1 MQQSARKTIYICL
14 ALVSLAVFCI
24 GLVELA
30 VCRVA
35 DPILYRQITEPVKQL
50 TVETSRNVKHLV
62 ITGRDNLVEMHQNFF
77 EEVSLAAENL
87 SRQVSQIAEAV
98 EEAQLPPDDT
108 ELPPVPLAGDPNI
121 TSLIEQDGVY
131 YLTGSSLQVVYFN
144 QKDEP
149 WASQLYGTDPIAG
162 YACGPTALAMVV
174 STFRDEQVDPA
185 QMSKFCADSGY
196 WAKRQGSY
204 LSIVPG
210 VADAYS
216 LTCSPVSLH
225 DLSKE
230 NGAPGQRRNGNRPDE
245 QRPLHQQRPFH
256 CVARRHSGR
265 PNSGGRPCQ
274 FGAHAHPLGFGS
286 HFG

>member
-144 QKDEP
+144 Q
-149 WASQLYGTDPIAG
+149 I
-162 YACGPTALAMVV
+162 
-174 STFRDEQVDPA
+174 
-185 QMSKFCADSGY
+185 
-196 WAKRQGSY
+196 
-204 LSIVPG
+204 
-210 VADAYS
+210 
-216 LTCSPVSLH
+216 
-225 DLSKE
+225 
-230 NGAPGQRRNGNRPDE
+230 
-245 QRPLHQQRPFH
+245 
-256 CVARRHSGR
+256 GR
-265 PNSGGRPCQ
+265 
-274 FGAHAHPLGFGS
+274 AHV
-286 HFG
+286 